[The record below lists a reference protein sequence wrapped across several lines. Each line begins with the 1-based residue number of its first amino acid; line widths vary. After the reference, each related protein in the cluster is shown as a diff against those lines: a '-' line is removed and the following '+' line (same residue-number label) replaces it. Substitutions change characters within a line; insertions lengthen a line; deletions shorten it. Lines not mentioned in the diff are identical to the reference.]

1 MTIPAPPKRHRLE
14 ACTSRFLFQLQRTK
28 AYLDAVMP
36 TLAAQGQTTPNQQY
50 CFQTIVLMLHTF
62 IEEHYR
68 WLVSLATLWRAED
81 VRRYLAERKKDL
93 ATQIEEMPFPGL
105 MKLAQQEVGF
115 RKKGKNLKSLFALLF
130 NAGPFADADAEAKCL
145 DLIYVRNLITH
156 QGGLIEDEYLQQF
169 SSPDVLVRRETSGD
183 LVFHHL
189 EIQPAFFA
197 ATLAALGRSVT
208 AIDESLKQDPR
219 YSI

>member
-36 TLAAQGQTTPNQQY
+36 ALAAQGETTKPA
-50 CFQTIVLMLHTF
+50 VLLPDHRS
-62 IEEHYR
+62 HAPHLR
-68 WLVSLATLWRAED
+68 RGALPLAGVARHPLASRGREALLGRAEKGL
-81 VRRYLAERKKDL
+81 RAH
-93 ATQIEEMPFPGL
+93 IEEMPFASL

>member
-28 AYLDAVMP
+28 AYLDGVMP
-36 TLAAQGQTTPNQQY
+36 ALAAQGETQNRQY

-62 IEEHYR
+62 VEEHYR

-81 VRRYLAERKKDL
+81 VRPYLAKRKQDM
-93 ATQIEEMPFPGL
+93 AEQIEEMPFPGL
-105 MKLAQQEVGF
+105 MRLARKEVSF
-115 RKKGKNLKSLFALLF
+115 RDDGRKLKSIFQILFGV
-130 NAGPFADADAEAKCL
+130 GPFADADAESKCL
-145 DLIYVRNLITH
+145 DLIRVRNIITH
-156 QGGLIEDEYLQQF
+156 QGGLIEDEDLPQL
-169 SSPDVLVRRETSGD
+169 SSPDVVVRREASGPV
-183 LVFHHL
+183 VFHHL

-197 ATLAALGRSVT
+197 AALAALGRSVA

>member
-28 AYLDAVMP
+28 AYLDVVMP
-36 TLAAQGQTTPNQQY
+36 ALAAEGETQNRQY
-50 CFQTIVLMLHTF
+50 CFQTTVLMLHTF

-68 WLVSLATLWRAED
+68 WLVSLATLWRAEE
-81 VRRYLAERKKDL
+81 VRHYLAGRKKDS
-93 ATQIEEMPFPGL
+93 AAQIEEMPFPGV
-105 MKLAQQEVGF
+105 MRLARKEVGF
-115 RKKGKNLKSLFALLF
+115 GEGARKLKGLFAVLF
-130 NAGPFADADAEAKCL
+130 NAPPFADAAAESKCL
-145 DLIYVRNLITH
+145 DLIRVRNIITH
-156 QGGLIEDEYLQQF
+156 QGGLIEDEDLPQL
-169 SSPDVLVRRETSGD
+169 SSPDVVVRREANGQ

-197 ATLAALGRSVT
+197 AALAALGRSVA